1 MRELDISQEDRSPV
15 KLALAIGLSVV
26 FVVVVAVQVRGYM
39 RDAEGTASAK
49 TTGTTAGRPTT
60 DPFERSRPGRLV
72 APSEEPNGQW
82 PESDL
87 AECMKYDPFAMPS
100 GFSSK
105 IEKPVEKAVDG
116 EALERE
122 KEIARK
128 RAEQERQ
135 IAKLRDAGVNAILKG
150 SDESTAILGTQ
161 MVRVGEEINGFR
173 VRAIES
179 DGIVVERPAV
189 R

>member
-1 MRELDISQEDRSPV
+1 MRELNSPEENQSPV
-15 KLALAIGLSVV
+15 KLALAIGLSVL
-26 FVVVVAVQVRGYM
+26 FVVVVAVQVVGYM
-39 RDAEGTASAK
+39 RDAEGAPRAETKETPAD
-49 TTGTTAGRPTT
+49 RPIT
-60 DPFERSRPGRLV
+60 DPSERSRPGRLV
-72 APSEEPNGQW
+72 APHEKPNGQW

-87 AECMKYDPFAMPS
+87 AECRRYDPFAVPS

-105 IEKPVEKAVDG
+105 TEKPVEKAVDG

-128 RAEQERQ
+128 RAEQEQ
-135 IAKLRDAGVNAILKG
+135 KIAKLRDAGVNAILKG
-150 SDESTAILGTQ
+150 SDDSTAILGTQ

-173 VRAIES
+173 VRAIDS
-179 DGIVVERPAV
+179 DGIVLERPAV